1 MSWNE
6 MKPVKRQSLEQLALT
21 LVLVGK
27 HHHMCWILWLA
38 SSVQGQA
45 CSVPVTWKMYWN
57 KLSLCLLLVF
67 KVRS

>member
-38 SSVQGQA
+38 SSSPGTGMLSACHLENVLEQA
-45 CSVPVTWKMYWN
+45 
-57 KLSLCLLLVF
+57 
-67 KVRS
+67 